1 MIRKDLP
8 YITCQV
14 CKIAMGEVWDIAE
27 QMRKDAPYNRVDEGE
42 FQELTFGICDPDI
55 EEGEWITMYDVVQ
68 HGGAGA
74 AEDDGADNEDPDA
87 VPAAPAAGGRIAVEK
102 QEYVGECR
110 RECRTM
116 AKACNNVFDEHRE
129 DLAETLW
136 KRDANT
142 KEKLTSR
149 VCTKWA
155 KVCPS
160 KPVPADHVRPR
171 DAPRDVGD
179 EAEGPH
185 LSSPSGAAV
194 RRAMVPDGR
203 GLVQDEAHAVA
214 DQPHDREARPAA
226 RAVRRSV

>member
-1 MIRKDLP
+1 MIRSASQVIRKDLP

-74 AEDDGADNEDPDA
+74 ADDAAGGEDGGDDPDA
-87 VPAAPAAGGRIAVEK
+87 APAAPAAGGRIAVEK

-116 AKACNNVFDEHRE
+116 QKACNNVFDEHRE

-136 KRDANT
+136 KRDPNT

-160 KPVPADHVRPR
+160 KPVPADHVRPGAR
-171 DAPRDVGD
+171 RVVGD
-179 EAEGPH
+179 ESEAP
-185 LSSPSGAAV
+185 LSPL
-194 RRAMVPDGR
+194 RCGR
-203 GLVQDEAHAVA
+203 TTSRGS
-214 DQPHDREARPAA
+214 RWTRT
-226 RAVRRSV
+226 RTR